1 MQKRN
6 EKKKKLV
13 CGRNGNLMISSV
25 LHTAGTSSDMPKC
38 HHLPKEKRKRKGK
51 EKRGKLSQSF
61 RKNLGVFVV
70 VLYMNKKE
78 PKENF
83 LEKGLTRIR
92 TGVTRSFS
100 ISVHCRT
107 FSKSGML
114 TTTS

>member
-6 EKKKKLV
+6 EKKKEVGLRPQRKLEDFE
-13 CGRNGNLMISSV
+13 CSSHGRHLVRYAKMPSS
-25 LHTAGTSSDMPKC
+25 SKRK
-38 HHLPKEKRKRKGK
+38 KEKKKW
-51 EKRGKLSQSF
+51 KRGKLHKFSE
-61 RKNLGVFVV
+61 RTLGVFVV
-70 VLYMNKKE
+70 MLLYMTKKE
-78 PKENF
+78 QKENVQ
-83 LEKGLTRIR
+83 EKGLTRIR